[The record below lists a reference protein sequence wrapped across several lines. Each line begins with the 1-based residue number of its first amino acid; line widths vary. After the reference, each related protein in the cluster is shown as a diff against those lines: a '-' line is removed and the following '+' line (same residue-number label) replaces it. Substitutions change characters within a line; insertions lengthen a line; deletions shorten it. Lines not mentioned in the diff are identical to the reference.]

1 MNTEKTKQEKE
12 LSTST
17 KLNEMLLMEFVANV
31 MQQSAKGTVFVVI
44 RQPMSPLDKWEMAG
58 KRMIQK
64 PSLLVNEWFAKE

>member
-44 RQPMSPLDKWEMAG
+44 RQPMSPLDKWEMA
-58 KRMIQK
+58 
-64 PSLLVNEWFAKE
+64 L

>member
-17 KLNEMLLMEFVANV
+17 KLNEMLLMVFVANV

-44 RQPMSPLDKWEMAG
+44 RQPMSPLDK
-58 KRMIQK
+58 
-64 PSLLVNEWFAKE
+64 

>member
-17 KLNEMLLMEFVANV
+17 KLNEMLLMVFVANF

-44 RQPMSPLDKWEMAG
+44 RQPMSPLDEWEMA
-58 KRMIQK
+58 
-64 PSLLVNEWFAKE
+64 L